1 VLSYISIVILFP
13 IDTYVSS
20 LWSLLFAFYHQNLYV
35 FLFQRKQ
42 KIQGYTLSG
51 TSITPTS
58 EFFTVA
64 LFLLMLGSQKLQI
77 LGGL

>member
-1 VLSYISIVILFP
+1 ML
-13 IDTYVSS
+13 
-20 LWSLLFAFYHQNLYV
+20 

-51 TSITPTS
+51 TCISSTS

-64 LFLLMLGSQKLQI
+64 LFLLMSGSQKLQI

>member
-1 VLSYISIVILFP
+1 
-13 IDTYVSS
+13 
-20 LWSLLFAFYHQNLYV
+20 LWSLLFAFYHPNLYAFV
-35 FLFQRKQ
+35 SQHKQ

-51 TSITPTS
+51 TNIVPTS
-58 EFFTVA
+58 EFFVVA